1 MQFLLLSMSINSDEN
16 RSITI
21 CFKISSL
28 FEMLGINEVVLSNC
42 VNFVKLIAFGV
53 FLWGGGVKFGNQ
65 GFKYIILTLC

>member
-28 FEMLGINEVVLSNC
+28 FEMLGIYEVVLSNC

-53 FLWGGGVKFGNQ
+53 FLWGGVKFGNQ